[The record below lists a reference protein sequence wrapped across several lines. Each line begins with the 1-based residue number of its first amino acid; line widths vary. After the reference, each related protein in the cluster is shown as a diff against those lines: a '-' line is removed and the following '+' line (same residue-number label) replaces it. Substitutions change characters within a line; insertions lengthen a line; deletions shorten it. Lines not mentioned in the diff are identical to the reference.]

1 MWNEKRITKTTSA
14 KSDCRS
20 IIDVCKVDEYDYD
33 DSEIDNLSSV
43 NSLPPNTMHIS
54 ITRLL
59 ASKSMAWARYSI
71 ENLPI
76 KLTLG
81 NLGFLIIIMVIIMPK
96 TVTYFIIYPI
106 FRLLFGTLYPAYASY
121 KAVRTK
127 NVKEYVKWMMYWI
140 VFALFTCAETF
151 TDVFPF
157 YYEIKIILVIWLLS
171 PATKGSSILYR
182 RFVHP
187 ALIRREAEIDDALAR
202 ATEQGYTAVLHLGTK
217 GVNYATTVLMQTA
230 IKNFPSVIPSSVHQ
244 DEHND
249 QTDSPISSL
258 TSNKSPLKEKDSR
271 KNSLDNSL
279 SPQRS
284 SPHHHQKQSHHQGN
298 LNMTVDFESQTP
310 DIKVEIVSDD
320 ESSLS
325 HFVIDETSSSVDDF
339 KIPAVK
345 SPKRLRRTTRR
356 KKNTANQTNS
366 SPLRKYD
373 EYSDDADFN
382 IRSSD
387 DISSGYSSGEAVQ
400 THRMTPHTETLLR
413 TSSVGARTRSSKPRS
428 TAKKLPEDEEDT
440 CELVDPQLPAL
451 SVITAHQ
458 SLQLMLYLS
467 QMHGNAPLNYPG
479 LLKNFSGSIQDSNAN
494 DNANGLQI
502 NEVECD
508 YKKTDREF
516 KDLSIDSHSVKDI
529 EKLSITKNFSE
540 DDKNKE
546 EKKNSNLSKSSAEF
560 EKLNNPKISSEENLS
575 KLITRKSTEEINL
588 DASNSLTEDKI
599 KKLSSADSKLIE
611 KNHLINSATSENS
624 SKLIATKSA
633 EEINLNASDS
643 LTEDKIKKLSSGGSR
658 KDPKNIP
665 KLIEKNDLINSTT
678 SEDLLKLIA
687 TKSTDLINLDGFSG
701 LTEDKIKKLSSADSI
716 EDPKNLTKLIEKN
729 DLINSTS
736 EKLKKFSSDNS
747 SLSIPKEVK
756 KLSSSH
762 EILKVTSEEKLP
774 CSSISNVDITKITDE
789 ICQEKFKEL
798 KRLLNT
804 AHEAVTSIV
813 HPPPNEGRDS
823 TYLEVKSNSKSS
835 LLSSPSVSRSSSDCD
850 RAGKYN
856 KKPAPRVPCS
866 KSQLNSDN
874 DPEEETDIEQALKA
888 TLVIKTGTVKTFTN
902 VNNTKNVFFTH
913 PTTSHRHSS
922 PSVSKNNKKKKSLS
936 RFLAIPRNLFG
947 NKDKS
952 GVNSRSESSRSRS
965 PSVSSQ
971 DYAANNSNDNQD
983 STNNTDNNNPD
994 VEDILFKTVIGDQT
1008 ITSDT
1013 YIDFRT
1019 DSLDQCDQNNKFCN
1033 FTTK

>member
-1 MWNEKRITKTTSA
+1 MGNEKRITKTTYTSTSA
-14 KSDCRS
+14 KNDCRS
-20 IIDVCKVDEYDYD
+20 IIDVSEVDHFDYD
-33 DSEIDNLSSV
+33 NSEIDNSSSV
-43 NSLPPNTMHIS
+43 NSLSPNTMQTS
-54 ITRLL
+54 ITRLI
-59 ASKSMAWARYSI
+59 ASKSIALARYSI
-71 ENLPI
+71 ENLSI

-81 NLGFLIIIMVIIMPK
+81 NLGFLIIIMVIFVPK
-96 TVTYFIIYPI
+96 TITYFLIYPI

-151 TDVFPF
+151 TDVFFSFWFPF

-230 IKNFPSVIPSSVHQ
+230 IKGGGGLVQQLKKSYSLSDLTSEKEDENRNTSMMHDETDMIEPRRRENPGRRGYSPRRTQSSCNRVDMFFSEVDVDVRQ
-244 DEHND
+244 PRPRE
-249 QTDSPISSL
+249 PISSL
-258 TSNKSPLKEKDSR
+258 N
-271 KNSLDNSL
+271 
-279 SPQRS
+279 
-284 SPHHHQKQSHHQGN
+284 
-298 LNMTVDFESQTP
+298 
-310 DIKVEIVSDD
+310 
-320 ESSLS
+320 
-325 HFVIDETSSSVDDF
+325 
-339 KIPAVK
+339 
-345 SPKRLRRTTRR
+345 
-356 KKNTANQTNS
+356 
-366 SPLRKYD
+366 
-373 EYSDDADFN
+373 N

-400 THRMTPHTETLLR
+400 NHRMTPHTETLLR

-428 TAKKLPEDEEDT
+428 TAKKLPEDEENT

-479 LLKNFSGSIQDSNAN
+479 LDEILRNSGDLFLKNFSGSIQDNVNPNAN
-494 DNANGLQI
+494 DDANGLQI

-516 KDLSIDSHSVKDI
+516 KEQSIDFQTVKDI
-529 EKLSITKNFSE
+529 EKLSVTEDFCKI
-540 DDKNKE
+540 DDKNQE
-546 EKKNSNLSKSSAEF
+546 EIKKNSSSENSSKFCSVEF
-560 EKLNNPKISSEENLS
+560 EKLNNLEKNSEENLS
-575 KLITRKSTEEINL
+575 KLIP
-588 DASNSLTEDKI
+588 
-599 KKLSSADSKLIE
+599 
-611 KNHLINSATSENS
+611 
-624 SKLIATKSA
+624 TKSA
-633 EEINLNASDS
+633 EVINL
-643 LTEDKIKKLSSGGSR
+643 LTEEEIKKLSSGDS
-658 KDPKNIP
+658 KDPP
-665 KLIEKNDLINSTT
+665 KLIEKNDLINS
-678 SEDLLKLIA
+678 E
-687 TKSTDLINLDGFSG
+687 
-701 LTEDKIKKLSSADSI
+701 E
-716 EDPKNLTKLIEKN
+716 
-729 DLINSTS
+729 
-736 EKLKKFSSDNS
+736 LKKNS
-747 SLSIPKEVK
+747 SVNFLQNNSSGLSIPKELK

-762 EILKVTSEEKLP
+762 EILKSTPFTEEKLP
-774 CSSISNVDITKITDE
+774 GSSISNVDITKITDE

-804 AHEAVTSIV
+804 AHESVTSIV
-813 HPPPNEGRDS
+813 HPAENLPPKEEIDKR
-823 TYLEVKSNSKSS
+823 LEVKGNSKSS
-835 LLSSPSVSRSSSDCD
+835 LRSSPSVSRSSSDCD

-856 KKPAPRVPCS
+856 KKPAPRVPSS

-874 DPEEETDIEQALKA
+874 DPAEEETDVEQALKA

-936 RFLAIPRNLFG
+936 RFLTIPRNLFG
-947 NKDKS
+947 NKDKDTKDTK
-952 GVNSRSESSRSRS
+952 GVNLRSESSRSRS

-971 DYAANNSNDNQD
+971 DYAANNSSNDNQD
-983 STNNTDNNNPD
+983 STNNNNPD
-994 VEDILFKTVIGDQT
+994 VRDILFKTAIGDQS

-1019 DSLDQCDQNNKFCN
+1019 DSLDQCDQNKLINDPNHFDK
-1033 FTTK
+1033 K